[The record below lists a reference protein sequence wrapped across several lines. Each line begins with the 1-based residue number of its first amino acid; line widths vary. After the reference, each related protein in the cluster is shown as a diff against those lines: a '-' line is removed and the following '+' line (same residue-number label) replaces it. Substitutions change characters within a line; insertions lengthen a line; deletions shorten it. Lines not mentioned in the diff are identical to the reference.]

1 VIIYETKD
9 KGEDFLK
16 SQKKGYI
23 YGLLS
28 AVLFGSA
35 GIFIKFA
42 QHELDSVNLLIIQYI
57 IAVSLMFIILYF
69 TDKKAL
75 KIGRKDMLNL
85 VILGV
90 LGNTFMT
97 VFYYLAF
104 NYLSVAMTT
113 ILLMT
118 FPIMIFIYSI
128 IFKRQ
133 KMGKIKGIAVL
144 LAFIGCIMALNIF
157 KGQFAYSPIGII
169 FGLLAAMFYAFMN
182 IYSESRFDKVKPL
195 AINAYS
201 TLFSLITLCIFKF
214 PLFLFR
220 GELPLNSIG
229 YVAILAIFCE
239 IIPLTLLYASIKIIG
254 AVKASIVSNLE
265 IPTSLILSTL
275 ILNEEI
281 AAVQIIGAI
290 IVVYA
295 VYLIKNK

>member
-1 VIIYETKD
+1 M
-9 KGEDFLK
+9 KG
-16 SQKKGYI
+16 QKKGYI
-23 YGLLS
+23 YGILS

-35 GIFIKFA
+35 GIFVKLA
-42 QHELDSVNLLIIQYI
+42 QNELDSISLLIIQYI
-57 IAVSLMFIILYF
+57 IAVSLMFITLYF
-69 TDKKAL
+69 TDKQAL
-75 KIGRKDMLNL
+75 KVNTKDMVNL
-85 VILGV
+85 AILGV
-90 LGNTFMT
+90 VGNTFMT

-118 FPIMIFIYSI
+118 FPIMIFIYST

-133 KMGKIKGIAVL
+133 KISGVKSIAAL

-157 KGQFAYSPIGII
+157 KGQFIYSPIGII

-201 TLFSLITLCIFKF
+201 TLFSLITLCLFKF

-265 IPTSLILSTL
+265 IPTSLILSTF
-275 ILNEEI
+275 ILKEEI
-281 AAVQIIGAI
+281 SLVQIIGAT

>member
-9 KGEDFLK
+9 KGDDFLK
-16 SQKKGYI
+16 GQKKGYI
-23 YGLLS
+23 YGILS

-35 GIFIKFA
+35 GIFVKLA
-42 QHELDSVNLLIIQYI
+42 QNELDSISLLIIQYI
-57 IAVSLMFIILYF
+57 IAVSLMFITLYF
-69 TDKKAL
+69 TDKQAL
-75 KIGRKDMLNL
+75 KVNTKDMVNL
-85 VILGV
+85 AILGV
-90 LGNTFMT
+90 VGNTFMT
-97 VFYYLAF
+97 EFYYLAF
-104 NYLSVAMTT
+104 NYLSVAVTT

-118 FPIMIFIYSI
+118 FPIMIFIYST

-133 KMGKIKGIAVL
+133 KISGVKSIAAL

-157 KGQFAYSPIGII
+157 KGQFTYSPIGII
-169 FGLLAAMFYAFMN
+169 FGLLAATFYAFMN

-201 TLFSLITLCIFKF
+201 TLFSLITLCLFKL

-265 IPTSLILSTL
+265 IPTSLILSTF
-275 ILNEEI
+275 ILKEEI
-281 AAVQIIGAI
+281 SLVQIIGAT